1 MTFWPGKVS
10 ARACQCVCV
19 RECVFGPSS
28 ELQCAGCLPVYVI
41 FHSVCVDL
49 LCTAKMNVP
58 DGDVAKGAKIVTSCS
73 VHVYRSTCT
82 CIYMYIYCVIH

>member
-1 MTFWPGKVS
+1 M
-10 ARACQCVCV
+10 
-19 RECVFGPSS
+19 
-28 ELQCAGCLPVYVI
+28 I

-58 DGDVAKGAKIVTSCS
+58 DGDVAKGAKIVTSCL

-82 CIYMYIYCVIH
+82 CTCTCTYIVLYTNSCPVI